1 MNRLGLGERA
11 PWRGFPAVV
20 RNGDLGALKDQ
31 PEYVAAKAGDQEAAL
46 NLVERL
52 ITDDTLEQLRAVI
65 GSDRP
70 RLLPVMAV
78 EDTGTNRIPLA
89 MAEVIADRLGL
100 DVELGI
106 TQYEKVSR
114 TGTGS
119 DHRLAFNPTFE
130 GKVEPG
136 QKYLILDDTLTMGGT
151 ISSLRGYI
159 ENRGGNVVAAAV
171 MTAHAGAL
179 NLPVKPGMLDAIAA
193 KHGPAMDTF
202 WKETFGY
209 GIDQLT
215 QGEAGHLKAAP
226 TVDAIRARIIAARDE
241 GVERLDAG
249 RATTPSTAA
258 QSVESDENTESAD
271 VSADVLE
278 VAQGLE
284 REQQSSLEAAPV
296 EQTYQENLEL
306 YVEAKHDQVGRLADR
321 LESMIEQQEARM
333 QQAQAAAPGL
343 LSMPGTKR
351 AWQAQQTQQQARL
364 QSLHN
369 RLEAVREIKEGMGV
383 HGPRV
388 DELAT
393 RKMRAENP
401 ELASDWDSMQE
412 AARRNQATARQKDR
426 APERTQ
432 ERAQEGKGRGNS
444 LTRTPT

>member
-1 MNRLGLGERA
+1 MSKFGLGERA
-11 PWRGFPAVV
+11 PWREFPAVV

-31 PEYVAAKAGDQEAAL
+31 PEYVAAKGGDQEAAL
-46 NLVERL
+46 NLVDRL
-52 ITDDTLEQLRAVI
+52 ITDETLEQLRAVI

-100 DVELGI
+100 DIELGI

-114 TGTGS
+114 TGAGS

-130 GKVEPG
+130 GNVEPG

-215 QGEAGHLKAAP
+215 QGEAGHLKAAT

-241 GVERLDAG
+241 GIERLDAG
-249 RATTPSTAA
+249 RATAPAPGA
-258 QSVESDENTESAD
+258 QSVTVEGDENTESAD

-333 QQAQAAAPGL
+333 QQAAAAPGL
-343 LSMPGTKR
+343 LSLPSTKR

-432 ERAQEGKGRGNS
+432 ERGRGNS
-444 LTRTPT
+444 LARMPT